1 MSVYMFYKMI
11 HFQIWVTLANLWND
25 EDNSV
30 KGTGKYGVGSV
41 ISGDNKAAGEE
52 STNKRSFFS

>member
-1 MSVYMFYKMI
+1 MFYKMI